1 MQGPYNCYPLPP
13 SRVGGDT
20 EREVKGED
28 CQGVGGRV
36 GGGKVKGQLS
46 LRPVGTTVVRER
58 LNKAPA
64 VQSGH
69 ALPVGRR
76 ASPPWCLEQKSG
88 RCKLRRVLDHYFND
102 RLGVSRLRNRTCT
115 KVVLYSTGI

>member
-46 LRPVGTTVVRER
+46 LRPVGTSVVRER
-58 LNKAPA
+58 MNKAPA
-64 VQSGH
+64 VQSGRP
-69 ALPVGRR
+69 LPVGRR
-76 ASPPWCLEQKSG
+76 ASPPWAGPTRYKPSDTAAPPGGGGQRSDG
-88 RCKLRRVLDHYFND
+88 TPSY
-102 RLGVSRLRNRTCT
+102 
-115 KVVLYSTGI
+115 